1 MLKELKKVLEIML
14 NWLFSL
20 IRSLVNGIARLFWP
34 RIKSAD
40 DFTLPVYIKAA
51 GGKSFL
57 TELNLKWSVA
67 QIKNYVAP
75 KVGLLADEISIIFAG
90 KSLND
95 SLLLEVYLNT

>member
-1 MLKELKKVLEIML
+1 M
-14 NWLFSL
+14 
-20 IRSLVNGIARLFWP
+20 
-34 RIKSAD
+34 
-40 DFTLPVYIKAA
+40 
-51 GGKSFL
+51 